1 MKGVCLDTA
10 DSTFYGQFV
19 TGCVSIP
26 WQNEVL
32 PFTARRATASYE
44 DKRGKDEVMCVYSSF
59 LFKYA
64 F

>member
-10 DSTFYGQFV
+10 DNTFYGQFV

-32 PFTARRATASYE
+32 PFTAQWANASYE
-44 DKRGKDEVMCVYSSF
+44 DKGGKDETCVCTVVSSLKYS
-59 LFKYA
+59 L
-64 F
+64 